1 LSKQRALEEYFR
13 KNKSSFVLGTLCF
26 VWDIVTHAVA
36 LKVQSSKIEMT
47 MSETIT
53 VYEKPTCTKC
63 REMDKFLRERGVDF
77 SKVNYYIEPL
87 TKKKLTELV
96 RKMNISPREL
106 LRKSEP
112 IYRELGIAT
121 GEFTD
126 AQLISLMVEHPDL
139 MQRPIIERGERAV
152 LGRPTENVEE
162 LLK

>member
-1 LSKQRALEEYFR
+1 
-13 KNKSSFVLGTLCF
+13 
-26 VWDIVTHAVA
+26 
-36 LKVQSSKIEMT
+36 MT
-47 MSETIT
+47 DTIT

-63 REMDKFLRERGVDF
+63 REMDKLLKERGVDF

-96 RKMNISPREL
+96 RKMNISPRDL

-112 IYRELGIAT
+112 VYKELGIAS

-139 MQRPIIERGERAV
+139 MQRPIVERGEKAV

-162 LLK
+162 LL